1 MVREGERNGPDAGYD
16 QQVKDRGVVKE
27 IGAGR
32 VFCVGEERCNGVV
45 KCSAET
51 AEGKQGVALCVC
63 TPSQCVCV
71 HVECMCMRRESVCMS
86 VKCVYVC

>member
-1 MVREGERNGPDAGYD
+1 MVREGERNSLDAGYNQRVED
-16 QQVKDRGVVKE
+16 GWVVKE
-27 IGAGR
+27 IRAGR

-45 KCSAET
+45 KCSTET

-71 HVECMCMRRESVCMS
+71 HVERMCMQ
-86 VKCVYVC
+86 